1 MRADARRNR
10 QAVLDAGAKLL
21 AERPG
26 ASMQEIADASG
37 VGRTTVY
44 RHFPAREDL
53 VAALIEQ
60 VAQQVVSATSGALAV
75 RGTAAEGLRRFAA
88 DLVLLGTRWRFL
100 REQRLEVLASLQES
114 DRAFVQWV
122 REAQRRGELRTDLPA
137 EWMLAVAKGVLTSSN
152 DEVDRLGIEETAR
165 LAGETLVSAFT
176 PRR

>member
-10 QAVLDAGAKLL
+10 QAVLDAGARLL
-21 AERPG
+21 ADRPA

-53 VAALIEQ
+53 VAALI
-60 VAQQVVSATSGALAV
+60 QQVVGQVVNATATALAV
-75 RGTAAEGLRRFAA
+75 RGPAPDVLRRFAA
-88 DLVLLGTRWRFL
+88 DLVVLGGRWRFL
-100 REQRLEVLASLQES
+100 RDQRLEVLAMLQES
-114 DRAFVQWV
+114 DRAFLQWA
-122 REAQRRGELRTDLPA
+122 REAQRRGELRTDMTADWL
-137 EWMLAVAKGVLTSSN
+137 LAVTKGVLTSAN
-152 DEVDRLGIEETAR
+152 DEVERLGVEETGR